1 MTALVDPVVPTKDLI
16 SLREIARCFH
26 GGMLTE
32 GEAATA
38 ISRLSPEFVGAFTD
52 TATAAAVIDMIDAI
66 LQARSPAAPRLSRSQ
81 QYRVKAAECLHFA
94 DNANTGSERIY
105 KNLADGYEQLALQA
119 EGFEELRYRQLAS
132 RTEMKR

>member
-1 MTALVDPVVPTKDLI
+1 
-16 SLREIARCFH
+16 
-26 GGMLTE
+26 
-32 GEAATA
+32 
-38 ISRLSPEFVGAFTD
+38 
-52 TATAAAVIDMIDAI
+52 
-66 LQARSPAAPRLSRSQ
+66 
-81 QYRVKAAECLHFA
+81 VKAAECLHFA

>member
-1 MTALVDPVVPTKDLI
+1 VTALVDPVVPTKDLI

-52 TATAAAVIDMIDAI
+52 TATAAAVVDMMTLFCRHAHR
-66 LQARSPAAPRLSRSQ
+66 QPQGFRARNSI
-81 QYRVKAAECLHFA
+81 
-94 DNANTGSERIY
+94 G
-105 KNLADGYEQLALQA
+105 
-119 EGFEELRYRQLAS
+119 
-132 RTEMKR
+132 